1 MLATL
6 AGLSSRLVTELSGA
20 LHMHAAIEDP
30 MLALWA
36 VVRVLSSGPIP
47 EEPGGTEGW
56 NLSPAQVAKGEL
68 FCVFGT
74 GANASCVVNFEV
86 SRRPRLASGPR
97 RQRGQAVGLQ
107 GRASARA
114 GAHVAFKDSN
124 GDVLRGVIL
133 TMSLYVPSQGKCLA
147 GACGGQTV
155 LFAYV
160 FVAIRMSWAMVVT
173 HRQNRTPFQWCPLT
187 RSRLPVEQTLY
198 ESLHTAVEGFPQA
211 VVVDAEVVQCAKQ
224 AHSAELA
231 RVNQTSANVMYW
243 QLTVVPTDRCPQT
256 VRELWDF
263 QGGCRSCS
271 GSSFWEV
278 ASLYPT
284 LRPR

>member
-1 MLATL
+1 MAEETPAAAEFTADEVNAVADSIVSQSTRTQMLATL
-6 AGLSSRLVTELSGA
+6 AGLSGRLVTELSGA
-20 LHMHAAIEDP
+20 LHMHAAIEDEL
-30 MLALWA
+30 LA
-36 VVRVLSSGPIP
+36 
-47 EEPGGTEGW
+47 
-56 NLSPAQVAKGEL
+56 
-68 FCVFGT
+68 FGT

-86 SRRPRLASGPR
+86 SRRPRIAGGPR

-114 GAHVAFKDSN
+114 GAHVAFKDSH

-147 GACGGQTV
+147 VACGGQTV

-231 RVNQTSANVMYW
+231 RVNQTLANLTYW
-243 QLTVVPTDRCPQT
+243 QLTVVPTDAIK
-256 VRELWDF
+256 LF
-263 QGGCRSCS
+263 
-271 GSSFWEV
+271 
-278 ASLYPT
+278 ASYGMSKEDPARRLPGI
-284 LRPR
+284 